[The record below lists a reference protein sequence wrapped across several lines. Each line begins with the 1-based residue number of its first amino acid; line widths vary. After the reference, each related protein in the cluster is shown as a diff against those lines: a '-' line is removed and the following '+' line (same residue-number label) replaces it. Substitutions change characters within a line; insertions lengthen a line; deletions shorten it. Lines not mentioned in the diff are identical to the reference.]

1 MKKSLVLFS
10 LFVMGFLLVGYSPRR
25 YSALATYK
33 RIPTYTRV
41 DNLIKAG
48 KDLFL
53 RRRFEDARSIFL
65 MILDMDKNNLEA
77 NFYLSKIKNTLELEE
92 NEAKKQALYKKW
104 GHLTPIDKIYENWRW
119 GPEVG
124 HFEIR
129 YSEPKP
135 YVPAVRKFRPKATDA
150 EITEAAKMYTSSKT
164 ADNAFELAMR
174 YWSRREKAAAVK
186 YYLEAADM
194 NAEILGRDDE
204 YMLSMISEELEE
216 KIANGKPTSEDYLT
230 YGRLALIQGNRD
242 DGIKSI
248 IKAAVQSKK
257 LNPSANKALDHYISS
272 GFVDIVGIPA
282 EVYSFRQAYVYDK
295 EKDSLYMRI
304 ILCPKNKRQLIPI
317 ETTIPASST
326 GNISIESKDA
336 VFIYGKQGI
345 GGSTRLWVALP
356 EKEGE
361 FPEYEVRLIISLKR
375 NEESTGIELSNF
387 VLPPEQP
394 DNWSF
399 IISSEFN
406 NTESDVHGN
415 YEKFEN
421 GMKISAFHLGTTD
434 GRGPYVNFKDY
445 KEPLPSDA
453 NVWKIIENNEDEMNL
468 FSSK

>member
-1 MKKSLVLFS
+1 
-10 LFVMGFLLVGYSPRR
+10 MGFLLVGYSPRP
-25 YSALATYK
+25 YSDLAPYK
-33 RIPTYTRV
+33 RIPTQTRV
-41 DNLIKAG
+41 VNLMQAG
-48 KDLFL
+48 KDLYL
-53 RRRFEDARSIFL
+53 RRRFEDARSIFQ

-77 NFYLSKIKNTLELEE
+77 KFYMSKIKNTLELEE
-92 NEAKKQALYKKW
+92 NEAKKQALFKKW
-104 GHLTPIDKIYENWRW
+104 GHLTPIDKIYENWHW

-124 HFEIR
+124 HFEVR

-135 YVPAVRKFRPKATDA
+135 YVPPVRKFRPRATDA
-150 EITEAAKMYTSSKT
+150 EITEAAKLYANSKT

-174 YWSRREKAAAVK
+174 YWSRREKAPAIK

-216 KIANGKPTSEDYLT
+216 KIATGKPTAEEYLT

-242 DGIKSI
+242 AGINSI

-257 LNPSANKALDHYISS
+257 LVSSADKALDKYISS
-272 GFVDIVGIPA
+272 GFVDILGIPD

-295 EKDSLYMRI
+295 EKDSIYMRI

-317 ETTIPASST
+317 DTTIPASST
-326 GNISIESKDA
+326 SGISVESKDA
-336 VFIYGKQGI
+336 LFVYGKPGI

-361 FPEYEVRLIISLKR
+361 FPEYEVRLIFSLKR
-375 NEESTGIELSNF
+375 DAESVGLELSNY

-406 NTESDVHGN
+406 NTDSEVHGN
-415 YEKFEN
+415 YEKLEN

-434 GRGPYVNFKDY
+434 GRGPYVYFDDY

-453 NVWKIIENNEDEMNL
+453 NVWKIIEDKEGEMSLL
-468 FSSK
+468 F

>member
-1 MKKSLVLFS
+1 MKKSLFLFS
-10 LFVMGFLLVGYSPRR
+10 LIVMGFLLVGFSPRP
-25 YSALATYK
+25 YSDLATYK
-33 RIPTYTRV
+33 RIPTKTRV
-41 DNLIKAG
+41 ENLMKAG

-53 RRRFEDARSIFL
+53 RRRFEDARSIFQ

-77 NFYLSKIKNTLELEE
+77 KFYISKIKNTLELEE
-92 NEAKKQALYKKW
+92 NEAKKQALFKKW
-104 GHLTPIDKIYENWRW
+104 GHLTPIDKIYENWHW

-124 HFEIR
+124 HFEVR

-135 YVPAVRKFRPKATDA
+135 YIPPVRKFRPKATDA
-150 EITEAAKMYTSSKT
+150 EITEAAKLYANSKT

-174 YWSRREKAAAVK
+174 YWSRREKAAAIK
-186 YYLEAADM
+186 YYLEAADL

-204 YMLSMISEELEE
+204 YMLSMMSEELEE
-216 KIANGKPTSEDYLT
+216 KIATGKPTAEDYLT

-257 LNPSANKALDHYISS
+257 LVASANKALDNYVSS
-272 GFVDIVGIPA
+272 GFVDIIGIPE
-282 EVYSFRQAYVYDK
+282 EVNSFRQAYVYDK

-317 ETTIPASST
+317 DTTIPASST
-326 GNISIESKDA
+326 GNISIESKDTLF
-336 VFIYGKQGI
+336 VYSKQGI
-345 GGSTRLWVALP
+345 GGATRLWLALP

-361 FPEYEVRLIISLKR
+361 FPEYEIRLIIGLNR
-375 NEESTGIELSNF
+375 NEDSVGVELSNY

-406 NTESDVHGN
+406 NTDSEVHGN

-434 GRGPYVNFKDY
+434 GRGPYVSFEDF

-453 NVWKIIENNEDEMNL
+453 NVWKIIEDKEGEMSLL
-468 FSSK
+468 F